1 MNETILD
8 DFCSYRELI
17 GETRMRV
24 ILFRAKRKDNGK
36 WVYGNYTFADNNCQQ
51 CFVFQNKAFE
61 FEVDPKTV
69 GQYTG
74 LTDKNGTKIF
84 EGDIVHFKTTAYH
97 FKNCRIKY
105 QSCYARYC
113 AIDNKGYEYPMDKAF
128 EYEVIGNIHD
138 NPRIVKE

>member
-1 MNETILD
+1 M
-8 DFCSYRELI
+8 RE
-17 GETRMRV
+17 
-24 ILFRAKRKDNGK
+24 ILFRGKRVDNGEWIEGFYAK
-36 WVYGNYTFADNNCQQ
+36 SGEKKYILIDNDIAVGYLAMKEVNPYTI
-51 CFVFQNKAFE
+51 
-61 FEVDPKTV
+61 

-74 LTDKNGTKIF
+74 LTDKNGVKIF

-113 AIDNKGYEYPMDKAF
+113 AIDDKGYEYPMDKAF

-138 NPRIVKE
+138 SPEKLKIGATAAKF

>member
-1 MNETILD
+1 M
-8 DFCSYRELI
+8 RE
-17 GETRMRV
+17 
-24 ILFRAKRKDNGK
+24 ILFRGKRADNGE
-36 WVYGNYTFADNNCQQ
+36 WVTGLLGRYNPNFECANIIN
-51 CFVFQNKAFE
+51 E
-61 FEVDPKTV
+61 FELIVPVKTETV

-84 EGDIVHFKTTAYH
+84 EGNIVNFKTTAYH

-113 AIDNKGYEYPMDKAF
+113 AIDNKGYEYPMDKTF

-138 NPRIVKE
+138 NPELIKGVE